1 MTQEFQDKVRIE
13 VNRYIFNKGFAPT
26 TLELS
31 KAFRTSED
39 TVKVGLRKLADNH
52 AIVLHPNSFDI
63 WAAQPFALFPTLF
76 WVESGEKKWWG
87 NCTWCSLGIASLTKQ
102 STTIFTK
109 VSGEE
114 EPIRIDIIDNKV
126 IQKDLLVHLPIPAKR
141 FWDNVIYTCANM
153 LTFKNEEQINQWCKR
168 HNVIKGQVLTM
179 DKVWELAKSWYGNY
193 LDDTWTRKTPEYA
206 ESLFEK
212 VGLTGDFWKMR

>member
-1 MTQEFQDKVRIE
+1 MVSFRRATSYNTPNNDAPHLIRNSCRRSIVGRRWQQALKSNSNMTQEFQDKVRIE

-31 KAFRTSED
+31 KALRTSED
-39 TVKVGLRKLADNH
+39 TVKVGLRQLADNH

-141 FWDNVIYTCANM
+141 FWDNVIYT
-153 LTFKNEEQINQWCKR
+153 
-168 HNVIKGQVLTM
+168 
-179 DKVWELAKSWYGNY
+179 
-193 LDDTWTRKTPEYA
+193 
-206 ESLFEK
+206 
-212 VGLTGDFWKMR
+212 